1 MEKGIDFD
9 FRFKIVLTGDQNVGK
24 TSILQSFIYHSINE
38 ECPNDFR
45 EYETADREVKHTV
58 GNAF

>member
-24 TSILQSFIYHSINE
+24 TSILHSFIYHSINE
-38 ECPNDFR
+38 ECSNDLR
-45 EYETADREVKHTV
+45 EYETADREVKPTV